1 MRRVRSYSAGSNDDP
16 YVPPIKDHAEGVEK
30 EGGRYLWR
38 RRLRRKIF
46 SPRNWEGEG
55 IAEKNSGEE
64 EKPFGDYVLNPEK
77 NNGEI
82 GKSSPAAAALE
93 TLDKIRKSK

>member
-1 MRRVRSYSAGSNDDP
+1 MAEKASE
-16 YVPPIKDHAEGVEK
+16 KDF
-30 EGGRYLWR
+30 
-38 RRLRRKIF
+38 F
-46 SPRNWEGEG
+46 SPELGRGG
-55 IAEKNSGEE
+55 NSGEE